1 VHFRIAPRI
10 TAKRLCMNY
19 RFTPFLLLLIFLLP
33 AFAYAQEKRLYVQ
46 GQIRTAHDGKP
57 LEGASIRVR
66 EPRAASLAGKEGRY
80 VLFTVNR
87 PGIVIEY
94 SFTGYTPQR
103 KTLTPE
109 LLRSC
114 NGDTLMLNI
123 TLVAETYTLPTVNV
137 QSGPDTVIGSYRYF
151 IEDYLFL
158 DSNRF
163 LLLTFEKNLK
173 AARVMLAE
181 GQTILSTADVPVE
194 ALELYRDYKGFN
206 NVLCK
211 DSAFRIKILPGN
223 KLILMALPY
232 RDFSARYFP
241 CIDTIGPQILF
252 SNYNRDYPLFSY
264 YLYNS
269 TDTTAYRIRTIA
281 DWPLLNQYNWEFDFL
296 QPKDRL
302 YARKMEMYLGVDK
315 RIIAATMT
323 GFTHS
328 PQYTPLYA
336 PLFYI
341 RDTIYVFD
349 HYADQLFRFRAN
361 LALIDSVPINYH
373 HPKNWRE
380 WDRALIRDEATGEVY
395 ARFEKNGYYTL
406 KRIDLKTGQITGT
419 FRLSKQFAKHIRIR
433 NGEVYYL
440 WHNYETPEK
449 KMLWKEPL
457 MLR

>member
-1 VHFRIAPRI
+1 
-10 TAKRLCMNY
+10 MNY
-19 RFTPFLLLLIFLLP
+19 RITPFLLFIAFLLP
-33 AFAYAQEKRLYVQ
+33 LFAQGQTKRLYVQ
-46 GQIRTAHDGKP
+46 GQVRTSRDGKP
-57 LEGASIRVR
+57 LEGAMIRVR
-66 EPRAASLAGKEGRY
+66 QPPASSLAGNEGRY
-80 VLFTVNR
+80 ILFTENR

-94 SFTGYTPQR
+94 SFTGHTPQR

-114 NGDTLMLNI
+114 NGDTLTLNI
-123 TLVAETYTLPTVNV
+123 TLVAETYVLPTVDV
-137 QSGPDTVIGSYRYF
+137 KSGPDTVIGSYRYF
-151 IEDYLFL
+151 IEDYLFI

-173 AARVMLAE
+173 AARIMLAE
-181 GQTILSTADVPVE
+181 GQKILSAADVPAE
-194 ALELYRDYKGFN
+194 ATELYRDYMGFN

-223 KLILMALPY
+223 KLLLMALPY
-232 RDFSARYFP
+232 RDYTARYFP
-241 CIDTIGPQILF
+241 CIDTVGPHILF
-252 SNYNRDYPLFSY
+252 SNYNRDYPQFSY
-264 YLYNS
+264 YLYHPA
-269 TDTTAYRIRTIA
+269 DTTAFRIRTIA

-302 YARKMEMYLGVDK
+302 YARKMELYLGVDK

-336 PLFYI
+336 PLFFI
-341 RDTIYVFD
+341 RDTIFIFD
-349 HYADQLFRFRAN
+349 HYANQLFRYTKY
-361 LALIDSVPINYH
+361 LALIDSLPISYH

-380 WDRALIRDEATGEVY
+380 WDRALIRDEVTGEVY

-406 KRIDLKTGQITGT
+406 KRIDLHTGQITGT
-419 FRLSKQFAKHIRIR
+419 FRITKQFVKHIRIR
-433 NGEVYYL
+433 NGQVYYL

-457 MLR
+457 ALQ